1 MTQADEYRLKA
12 GELIAQAGRE
22 TRLNVRRE
30 CLGLAQRYL
39 RLAEQAELNSQTD
52 LVYQTPPTGNRPS
65 QPNSNNNSSSLRAAP
80 VRNRKS
86 TAPADVLS
94 PHHLRC
100 GGSRLSP
107 LPASSSR

>member
-52 LVYQTPPTGNRPS
+52 LVYETPPHRESAEPAQQQQQQQQQ
-65 QPNSNNNSSSLRAAP
+65 QPQ
-80 VRNRKS
+80 
-86 TAPADVLS
+86 
-94 PHHLRC
+94 
-100 GGSRLSP
+100 
-107 LPASSSR
+107 SSSRQKS

>member
-52 LVYQTPPTGNRPS
+52 LVYETPPHRESAEPARQQQQQQQ
-65 QPNSNNNSSSLRAAP
+65 QPQ
-80 VRNRKS
+80 
-86 TAPADVLS
+86 
-94 PHHLRC
+94 
-100 GGSRLSP
+100 
-107 LPASSSR
+107 SSSRQKS